1 MANTFKTFNW
11 EAAAAAGSNTY
22 TVGASKVAIVLQL
35 QAANIGSGA
44 HPVSAKVT
52 DSSASLPKFIAKEI
66 SVPLN
71 AAIGLVAGKQVLE
84 ASDVLDAYSD
94 SAGQVDIVLSVLE
107 IDV

>member
-1 MANTFKTFNW
+1 MANTFKVFNW
-11 EAAAAAGSNTY
+11 EAAAAAGSNQY
-22 TVGASKVAIVLQL
+22 TVGANKVAIVLQL

-52 DSSASLPKFIAKEI
+52 DSSASLTKFIAKEI

-71 AAIGLVAGKQVLE
+71 AAIGLVAGKQVLQ

-94 SAGQVDIVLSVLE
+94 SAAQIDVTLSVLE